1 MPAYDGVVTVA
12 EDDIPVIVELGDDIV
27 RLSASGREIGEWR
40 TGEYEIRHLRDSTF
54 AIQAENEILEFIPSQ
69 PNDFAAA
76 VNGGLPGTEPRPADE
91 PPAIP
96 PPSVSKPSTEAEPAP
111 KPGAGVAP
119 PPRATTMGLFYA
131 LCLVTAGLGIWAVI
145 SLIV

>member
-40 TGEYEIRHLRDSTF
+40 TGEYEIRHLGDSTF

-69 PNDFAAA
+69 PTDFAAA
-76 VNGGLPGTEPRPADE
+76 VNGGLPGTDAKPADE
-91 PPAIP
+91 PSAILPPA
-96 PPSVSKPSTEAEPAP
+96 VSEPTTEAEPAP
-111 KPGAGVAP
+111 KPRVGEAP

-131 LCLVTAGLGIWAVI
+131 LVLVTAALGIWAVI